1 MEQGVMD
8 NLRQTCATTCA
19 KIFKGGGIR
28 CLIAVFPFH
37 GPSLA
42 CPMLIPGVSH
52 SKTAT
57 KPTFDEQRELL
68 GRTGYLFSWLEKS
81 V

>member
-1 MEQGVMD
+1 MFDGCFSV
-8 NLRQTCATTCA
+8 
-19 KIFKGGGIR
+19 
-28 CLIAVFPFH
+28 PW
-37 GPSLA
+37 PSLA

-57 KPTFDEQRELL
+57 KPTFDEQWELL